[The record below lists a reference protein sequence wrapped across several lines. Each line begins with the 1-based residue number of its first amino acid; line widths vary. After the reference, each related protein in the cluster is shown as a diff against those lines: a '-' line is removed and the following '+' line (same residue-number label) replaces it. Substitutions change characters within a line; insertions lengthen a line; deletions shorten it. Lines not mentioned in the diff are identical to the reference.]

1 MRVLVTGATGL
12 VGSALVQRLGTEPR
26 WQVRACRHERPE
38 TPAPRVEWV
47 TAPDLGPDADW
58 RAVLDGVDVVV
69 HLAARVHVTASSAG
83 EFQRVNVQGT
93 RQLARQ
99 AGESGVRRF
108 VFLSSVKVHGDSGH
122 IREDSEFA
130 PADDYAVSKRDGED
144 VVRDIARTTGL
155 EVVIIRPPLV
165 YGPGVTAN
173 FRSLMSAVRRR
184 IPLPLGAIA
193 NRRSL
198 VAVDNLVDLIVV
210 CLDHP
215 AAASE
220 AFLVSDGED
229 VSTPELL
236 RRLATAVGGRARL
249 VPLPAWCL
257 RVLAMP
263 AGKSA
268 AVSRLTGS
276 LYVDISKARRVL
288 GWVPPV
294 TLEEGL
300 RRAARTP

>member
-1 MRVLVTGATGL
+1 MRVLVTGATGF
-12 VGSALVQRLGTEPR
+12 VGSALVRRLATEPGCV
-26 WQVRACRHERPE
+26 VRACCRERPAV
-38 TPAPRVEWV
+38 PVSRVEWV
-47 TAPDLGPDADW
+47 IAPDLGPDADW
-58 RAVLDGVDVVV
+58 RAVLHGVDVVV
-69 HLAARVHVTASSAG
+69 HLAARVHVNASSAG

-99 AGESGVRRF
+99 AVESGVRRF

-122 IREDSEFA
+122 IREDTAFA
-130 PADDYAVSKRDGED
+130 PTDDYAVSKRDGED

-236 RRLATAVGGRARL
+236 RRLATAMGGRVWL
-249 VPLPAWCL
+249 VPVPSWCL
-257 RVLAMP
+257 RALAIP

-276 LYVDISKARRVL
+276 LHVDISKARRVL
-288 GWVPPV
+288 GWGPPV
-294 TLEEGL
+294 PLDEGL